1 MSYFLISILLIS
13 INCQNEQMPEKWKL
27 NEIWTYFF
35 RNISHRNSTS
45 HGLFD
50 PNGYIRSK
58 TGKQFEDYLD
68 YLNYD
73 SGISMFFIIIKK
85 FDEDNVTQ
93 KYVNVTSLRFFNE
106 LLTTKFDINMDK
118 LVTVIYSVEDK
129 RYKINVGKDYRHKT
143 NARMVNDVFE
153 LVESYLEEQKP
164 FLVIISIATKIEA
177 FKNLN
182 PADDEEEEE
191 EKLDDSEYDDV
202 RIIHYEKEYSD
213 SIKYNDSNKLFSLF
227 LILLLITLFIIFV
240 VFFILK
246 RNKRFKKSKLLS
258 QKYLEDDFMNSQY
271 EY

>member
-1 MSYFLISILLIS
+1 MIPRLIFFSILILSLKCENLKSKDINLKSTTTKVYS
-13 INCQNEQMPEKWKL
+13 INELADDTLRYMKDKDYN
-27 NEIWTYFF
+27 
-35 RNISHRNSTS
+35 
-45 HGLFD
+45 LFD

-85 FDEDNVTQ
+85 FDEDKVTQ

-153 LVESYLEEQKP
+153 FVESYLEEQKP

-213 SIKYNDSNKLFSLF
+213 SIKYNIFFVFNSSFNHSFYYFCCF
-227 LILLLITLFIIFV
+227 LYT
-240 VFFILK
+240 
-246 RNKRFKKSKLLS
+246 KKK
-258 QKYLEDDFMNSQY
+258 
-271 EY
+271 